1 MEEPSMIYHITRF
14 KLKPDA
20 DPAALEAAVEQLHKM
35 GREIPTVRSYCVGK
49 DIGGEY
55 GLGSLYRFDDLA
67 GYGEYLKSPIH
78 RKVDEIG
85 LPLVD
90 DMISF
95 DLSNDEDPDV
105 ASKIDEMHE
114 ARFAGDKALSD
125 LVGGLKSYAGSG
137 TGA

>member
-1 MEEPSMIYHITRF
+1 MIYHITRF

-20 DPAALEAAVEQLHKM
+20 DPAALDAAIEQLHKM

-49 DIGGEY
+49 DVGGEF
-55 GLGSLYRFDDLA
+55 GLGALYALDDLA
-67 GYGEYLKSPIH
+67 GYGVYLQSPIH
-78 RKVDEIG
+78 RKIDEIG

-95 DLSNDEDPDV
+95 DISDDDDPEL
-105 ASKIDEMHE
+105 AAKIDAMHK
-114 ARFAGDKALSD
+114 ARFEGDAALAD
-125 LVGGLKSYAGSG
+125 LVGGLKSYSGSG